1 MSDTREPADEQ
12 QIVEPTEAAGP
23 AIDAAGMGQETGEV
37 PAELDDDDTSAPSP
51 DLV

>member
-1 MSDTREPADEQ
+1 MSDPRDPQDEQ
-12 QIVEPTEAAGP
+12 QIADAPDGAAP

-37 PAELDDDDTSAPSP
+37 PAELDDDDTSSPSP